1 MKVAIIGGTG
11 KMGWWLANFLKKQG
25 KEVLVIGR
33 SELKLREANTRLGVE
48 TSNDLAAVKSADAVV
63 ISVTIDNFE
72 SVVKEL
78 KPHVRPGQIVLDVT
92 SVKAV
97 PVAAMHRHLE
107 SASVLGTHPLFG
119 PGANDLTKKNFVLTP
134 TNGKEHELADK
145 VKKFLEKSGAKVAIM
160 TPEEHDEMMAVVL
173 GLAHFVGLVA
183 AETLVNFGKL
193 KPTSDIG
200 GGSYKLLLTLAES
213 VVSEDAEFYASLQMN
228 MPGATKIEETF
239 GKNAR
244 LWADIVKNKDRAE
257 FVKKMT
263 ALKNTMEQAD
273 PNFRKAYENMYKIMD

>member
-11 KMGWWLANFLKKQG
+11 KMGWWFANFLKKQG

-33 SELKLREANTRLGVE
+33 NEQKLREAKEQLGVE
-48 TSNDLAAVKSADAVV
+48 TSDDLAAVKGADAVV

-78 KPHVRPGQIVLDVT
+78 KPHVQPGQIVLDVT
-92 SVKAV
+92 SVKAA
-97 PVAAMHRHLE
+97 PVAAMHRHLA

-119 PGANDLTKKNFVLTP
+119 PGAKDLTNKNFVLTP
-134 TNGKEHELADK
+134 TNDKETELADR

-160 TPEEHDEMMAVVL
+160 TPEEHDEMMSVVL
-173 GLAHFVGLVA
+173 GLSHFVGLVA
-183 AETLVNFGKL
+183 AETLANFGKL
-193 KPTSDIG
+193 KPMADIG

-228 MPGATKIEETF
+228 MTGATKIEEMF
-239 GKNAR
+239 RKNAL
-244 LWADIVKNKDRAE
+244 LWADIVKNKNQAE
-257 FVKKMT
+257 FARKMT
-263 ALKNTMEQAD
+263 ALKNTLEKAD